1 MERVRSK
8 DVLAVMGL
16 LCVNEEFRAEFFA
29 NPRAAAKGFVG
40 ALTAAELQQIDD
52 LGGYGEMPHGFVRE
66 AFVSRAQAAF
76 GDVYT
81 AYECPVRP
89 CPKPKEDDGVA
100 AL

>member
-1 MERVRSK
+1 METVRSK

-29 NPRAAAKGFVG
+29 NPRAAAQGFVG

-52 LGGYGEMPHGFVRE
+52 LGGNGQMPPGFTREGFVP
-66 AFVSRAQAAF
+66 RAQAAF

-89 CPKPKEDDGVA
+89 CPKENNPVGAV
-100 AL
+100 